1 LEINVKAS
9 AFNMECVE
17 YFAKM
22 EKLMVLHVYLD
33 YKTRFEDV
41 DPELPTLLAHAA
53 GQLPSLAEF
62 SFEIEADR
70 YKYSAPFVENFG
82 RLYPGRKLLLAK
94 LE

>member
-1 LEINVKAS
+1 LVFRCLEINVKAS

-22 EKLMVLHVYLD
+22 EKLMVLHIEISSSYLD

-53 GQLPSLAEF
+53 GHLPSLAEF
-62 SFEIEADR
+62 SFEIEAYR
-70 YKYSAPFVENFG
+70 YKDRS
-82 RLYPGRKLLLAK
+82 
-94 LE
+94 